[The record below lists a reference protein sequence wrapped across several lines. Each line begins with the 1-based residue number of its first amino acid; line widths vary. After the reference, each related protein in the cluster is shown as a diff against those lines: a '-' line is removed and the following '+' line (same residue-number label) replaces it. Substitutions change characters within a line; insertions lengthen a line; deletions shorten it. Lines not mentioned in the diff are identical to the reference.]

1 MVAEY
6 LAGMRVALDAYDPGA
21 NNLQAVA
28 ERLREWAGADGL
40 RGRIA
45 MNIEVLLREVAAGE
59 L

>member
-6 LAGMRVALDAYDPGA
+6 LAGMRVALDAYEPEA
-21 NNLQAVA
+21 NDLGAVA
-28 ERLREWAGADGL
+28 ERLREWAAADRL
-40 RGRIA
+40 RQRIA